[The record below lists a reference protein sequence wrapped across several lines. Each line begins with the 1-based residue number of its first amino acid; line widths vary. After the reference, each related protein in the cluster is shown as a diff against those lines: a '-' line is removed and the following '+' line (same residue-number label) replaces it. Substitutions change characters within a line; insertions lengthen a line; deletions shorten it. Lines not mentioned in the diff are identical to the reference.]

1 MDEEKVFTQEVIQ
14 ETPFPGE
21 PEVIAPMAQ
30 PNPIGTFT
38 PPTVKEKSLPKKR
51 TAVEL
56 LSTALNTRSRKILEE
71 FELQQSGGLKIGDFK
86 EGVSGDVRITPNG
99 LTGRNIAGLV
109 TFALDTDGN
118 LALVGELRAGST
130 VTGQVVVGNNR
141 VIIDVD
147 DGGQPSIIVSDGSN
161 DRILIGYQSNG
172 F

>member
-1 MDEEKVFTQEVIQ
+1 MDEKNYEPEVVQ
-14 ETPFPGE
+14 DNPFPGE
-21 PEVIAPMAQ
+21 T
-30 PNPIGTFT
+30 PILESQSKPSTGENLT
-38 PPTVKEKSLPKKR
+38 PTTTKEKTFPKKR
-51 TAVEL
+51 TAIEL
-56 LSTALNTRSRKILEE
+56 LSTALNTRSRKVLQE
-71 FELQQSGGLKIGDFK
+71 FELQQSGGFQIGKFE

-147 DGGQPSIIVSDGSN
+147 DDGQPSIIVNDGTH
-161 DRILIGYQSNG
+161 DRVIIGYQENG